1 MLLSNVFVPQ
11 SIKLGLESK
20 TKDAAFTE
28 LIGLI
33 TAVHPECDRAEMYLA
48 LNSRESKMS
57 TGIGSGIAVPHG
69 YCRSISTITGAV
81 GISKAGIDYGAVDGK
96 PVHLVFMLMMG
107 EASREDHLRVLNKVF
122 TLVNSE
128 IIAMMMAAKDTRE
141 IHAILSRI
149 R

>member
-1 MLLSNVFVPQ
+1 MLLSNVFALR
-11 SIKLGLESK
+11 SIKLNLQGK
-20 TKDAAFTE
+20 TKDAALAE
-28 LIGLI
+28 LIDLI
-33 TAVHPECDRAEMYLA
+33 TDAHPECDRDEMYSA

-69 YCRSISTITGAV
+69 YCHSINTIIGAV
-81 GISKAGIDYGAVDGK
+81 GISQTGIDYGSIDDK

-107 EASREDHLRVLNKVF
+107 DASREDHLRILNKVF

-128 IIAMMMAAKDTRE
+128 LIALMKTAKDTRE
-141 IHAILSRI
+141 VHAILSRI

>member
-11 SIKLGLESK
+11 SIRLGIEGK

-33 TAVHPECDRAEMYLA
+33 TAIYPECDHAEMYSA

-57 TGIGSGIAVPHG
+57 AGIGSGIAVPHG

-81 GISKAGIDYGAVDGK
+81 GISKAGIDYSAIDGQ
-96 PVHLVFMLMMG
+96 PVHR
-107 EASREDHLRVLNKVF
+107 SIPK
-122 TLVNSE
+122 
-128 IIAMMMAAKDTRE
+128 
-141 IHAILSRI
+141 
-149 R
+149 